1 MRADARI
8 GRRRRN
14 RVMPRFRARDGS
26 IREASRTDSGQ
37 ARDSFQQLLV
47 VTAHVELVVAARVW
61 IEHDFKQ
68 ALLLETA
75 IEGTQTL
82 KATYEK
88 ACSKQQDQ
96 GERDLRDDERLTLFA
111 GAGAYAARILLQHRG
126 GIFAGGAPSGG
137 ETEENFS

>member
-26 IREASRTDSGQ
+26 IRKASRTDSGQ

-47 VTAHVELVVAARVW
+47 VTAHVELVVAARLW

-68 ALLLETA
+68 ALLLETE

-111 GAGAYAARILLQHRG
+111 GAVLTLRAFCCSIEAGSCR
-126 GIFAGGAPSGG
+126 GGAPSGG
-137 ETEENFS
+137 KTEENSS

>member
-1 MRADARI
+1 
-8 GRRRRN
+8 
-14 RVMPRFRARDGS
+14 
-26 IREASRTDSGQ
+26 
-37 ARDSFQQLLV
+37 
-47 VTAHVELVVAARVW
+47 
-61 IEHDFKQ
+61 
-68 ALLLETA
+68 LETA